1 MKIEIAKDKD
11 GYTAQVAG
19 HKHLTAFGFTKT
31 EALEE
36 LSGVVEFELE
46 SQSEIR
52 QIEKRITE
60 CIHHLKDQ
68 D

>member
-1 MKIEIAKDKD
+1 VKIELAKHKD
-11 GYTAQVAG
+11 GYAAKVAG
-19 HKHLTAFGFTKT
+19 RKHLTAFGFTKV

-36 LSGVVEFELE
+36 LAGVVEFELA

-52 QIEKRITE
+52 QIGKKIEE
-60 CIHHLKDQ
+60 QIHHLKNQ